1 MSINNQN
8 LDDLRREIDA
18 IDDGLHDLIMR
29 RADVVAR
36 IKEAKEDTGGPV
48 FWPGREAEVLRRLVK
63 RHDGGLASAV
73 IVRIWRELMSA
84 FVAMQGEFSIAVWS
98 GEDPGYWDIARDH
111 FGSRTPLTRHATRRG
126 VLQAVADGSAT
137 AGVLPLPQ
145 IDEPEPWWPL
155 LGNETSGRQVRV
167 CARLPFVSG
176 GNSRAGRS
184 EALLVADISPVE
196 TGDDKSFLI
205 IECAEPISRSRLTG
219 SLITVG
225 LAPSALVTLPKTA
238 AMTGRELFL
247 IEVDGFTATDDSR
260 VAQFL
265 EENTDFSMA
274 RVVGGYAAP
283 LMTGT

>member
-1 MSINNQN
+1 MSTNNNN
-8 LDDLRREIDA
+8 LDDLRVEIDA

-63 RHDGGLASAV
+63 RHDGDLPSAV

-84 FVAMQGEFSIAVWS
+84 FVAMQGDFLIAVWD

-111 FGSRTPLTRHATRRG
+111 FGSRTPLTRHTTTRG

-155 LGNETSGRQVRV
+155 LGNETGGRQVRV
-167 CARLPFVSG
+167 CARLPFSSS
-176 GNSRAGRS
+176 GNSRGGRS

-196 TGDDKSFLI
+196 TGEDKSFLI

-219 SLITVG
+219 SLTTVG
-225 LAPSALVTLPKTA
+225 LAPSALVTLPKTN
-238 AMTGRELFL
+238 AMMGRELFL
-247 IEVDGFTATDDSR
+247 IEVDGFAATDDSR

-265 EENTDFSMA
+265 EDNADFLMA
-274 RVVGGYAAP
+274 RVVGGYAVP
-283 LMTGT
+283 LTTGA